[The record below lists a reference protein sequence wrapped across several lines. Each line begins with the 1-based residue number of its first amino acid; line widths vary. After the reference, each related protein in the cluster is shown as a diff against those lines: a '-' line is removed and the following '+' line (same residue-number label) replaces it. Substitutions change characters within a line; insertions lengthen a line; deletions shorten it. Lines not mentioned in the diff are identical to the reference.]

1 MIHREEKNQLPETD
15 PEVTKMI
22 ELIDRVLK

>member
-1 MIHREEKNQLPETD
+1 MIYQEEKNQLPETD

-22 ELIDRVLK
+22 ELIERGPK